1 MTTVDTHTLLWWITG
16 NPRVGTRTDEMLN
29 RAQADGELAAS
40 SVVLAEATRL
50 HLSGKVNLKMSP
62 EAWAQE
68 CMDNGLRIIPVSAQI
83 AVESSLLGTSGFHGD
98 PLDRFITATAIVG
111 GHRLITA
118 DHQITQWAER
128 TRLLK
133 VIDPA
138 P

>member
-1 MTTVDTHTLLWWITG
+1 MITADTHTLLWWITG
-16 NPRVGTRTDEMLN
+16 NPRVGARTDDMLS

-50 HLSGKVNLKMSP
+50 HLKGKVNLKMPP
-62 EAWAQE
+62 EAWAQT

-98 PLDRFITATAIVG
+98 PLDRFIAATAIVG

-118 DHQITQWAER
+118 DRQITQWAER

-133 VIDPA
+133 VIHPA